1 MPNSNKRILVVEDD
15 KFLRDLILKKLK
27 EEQYETTFAIDGG
40 EAIKKIEEE
49 KPDLVLLDLIL
60 PSLSGFEVLKQV
72 KADARPE
79 INSIPVIILSNLGQ
93 EDDIKKGIDLGAK
106 DFLIKAHFTLSEIIG
121 KVKGTLNQ

>member
-1 MPNSNKRILVVEDD
+1 MPNSNKRILVIEDD
-15 KFLRDLILKKLK
+15 KFLRDLILRKLE
-27 EEQYETTFAIDGG
+27 EEQYRVTYAIDGG

-60 PSLSGFEVLKQV
+60 PSLSGFEVLKQI

-79 INSIPVIILSNLGQ
+79 ISGIPVIILSNLGQ

-106 DFLIKAHFTLSEIIG
+106 DFLIKAHFTLSEIVAKI
-121 KVKGTLNQ
+121 KATLN